1 MQTFL
6 PKRLTE
12 HLLPMHLGVE
22 SKNRRLES
30 VCSPWMQKGLS
41 GVSPRSETV
50 FVLLLCAFA
59 IL

>member
-12 HLLPMHLGVE
+12 HLLLMHLGVE
-22 SKNRRLES
+22 S
-30 VCSPWMQKGLS
+30 VFSPWMQKGLS
-41 GVSPRSETV
+41 GAPPRSETE